1 MKTHNSIQQKPR
13 TLLIMLAG
21 LVFASLHLV
30 ASQAFAK
37 ELPGP
42 KVHIS
47 KVIDEAKSMV
57 TQPNV
62 DTSDKEF
69 RAKFETRLFSIFDF
83 KEMARRSLGKN
94 WKLASAQEQ
103 KDFIELF
110 SKMLSKTY
118 LNRVING
125 FPNST
130 IEYGEEK
137 VVGKKASLKSK
148 VVSDGENIKVLYR
161 LRHKDGAWFIY
172 DIIIE
177 NVSLV
182 ANYRS
187 EFAGIVRKEKMS
199 GLISKLAD
207 KLTQSEH

>member
-1 MKTHNSIQQKPR
+1 MKNLNSIQKKSKTFFITLVGL
-13 TLLIMLAG
+13 TLLSVS
-21 LVFASLHLV
+21 VFTT
-30 ASQAFAK
+30 QALAK
-37 ELPGP
+37 EVSGP
-42 KVHIS
+42 KGHIS

-62 DTSDKEF
+62 DTSSKEF
-69 RAKFETRLFSIFDF
+69 RAKFETHLFSIFDF
-83 KEMARRSLGKN
+83 EEMAKRSLGKN
-94 WKLASAQEQ
+94 WKLASEQE
-103 KDFIELF
+103 KKEFVDLF

-130 IEYGEEK
+130 IEYGDEK

-148 VVSDGENIKVLYR
+148 VVSDGENVKVFYR
-161 LRHKDGAWFIY
+161 LKRKDNAWFIY

-207 KLTQSEH
+207 KLAQSED